1 MADRNLVK
9 ELKRWATEEFNLP
22 PDTLPNDSYLKTLCV
37 GTGKSIWKYIIQH
50 VFHQRNVKIMRVC
63 WVVCLHVKLV
73 QTKGQS
79 EAAKRKE
86 LQMKIEQLKCEI
98 SHLDSQ
104 ISGTEEQL
112 AAQEQSVG
120 QTWAQMEDSQSRE
133 LFLQAFRRHCT
144 LNRNLLS
151 DDVQKISS
159 HCQVLEQMESVE
171 TEVLFDDAP
180 SSSRADDDFNSQ
192 TVAVA
197 QVLVR
202 ELSEDRVNFY
212 QSLQESE
219 LKTQPSA
226 TKNMTHEQRMA
237 VFQYWLSTAEKVLS
251 NYPPSHILSA
261 LQHLAAREQ
270 RELQER
276 VTTLDVTKDAAA
288 LQFRYESNHL
298 LDISAEEGNEL
309 PPVKTLLEA
318 VWDEVQQSLV
328 ELSQTRSRVLQ
339 LKDLLQDRK
348 KEAEEETLAEQT
360 ESVVELQSFEVE
372 LQCVMK
378 AAARDHIRDHCIQ
391 LDQHARNRQ
400 EALRNLCSQWQN
412 IQDFRELALRQ
423 EQLRGLIKGNSS
435 TKTQLTCLHKELQE
449 FIEIKLKPQ
458 FEDVIIAASSLRNS
472 ISKEVIQFG
481 NVSLLSLDRRTVE
494 GMQRLPVSSLSIYR
508 LQSSSF
514 SNLCQTLKFPRY
526 KAPEELCS
534 QLRSQQLEMCFLH
547 ELLKLYSFTLQ
558 KVQKE
563 AEQLHAPDQKALL
576 SRVTEEDQKL
586 LKDLLPRARGLTH
599 HCAQGLFYGAQVKTA
614 ISDWW
619 DKPAQHALP
628 DVVKGGLT
636 FQQWLQRWRIATKAC

>member
-1 MADRNLVK
+1 LSKNLVK

-159 HCQVLEQMESVE
+159 HCQVLD
-171 TEVLFDDAP
+171 TENICMKNIYILQQRD
-180 SSSRADDDFNSQ
+180 
-192 TVAVA
+192 
-197 QVLVR
+197 LK

-288 LQFRYESNHL
+288 LH
-298 LDISAEEGNEL
+298 A
-309 PPVKTLLEA
+309 TLLFMSILYIYKYIYLLFQA

-339 LKDLLQDRK
+339 LKDLLNLNEK
-348 KEAEEETLAEQT
+348 MHTLCVNRSA
-360 ESVVELQSFEVE
+360 FEVE

-412 IQDFRELALRQ
+412 IQDFRELVALRQ